1 MSWTLWEHTPS
12 WNTFL
17 TQNGPRSGAFL
28 QSFEWGKYQ
37 EALGDRIVRYAF
49 VQEGEMKAIAM
60 LVCVERPLGVRF
72 VYCPRGPIFSFDLS
86 LTDRLSAIRSLGSLC
101 SVDFLRFEPS
111 WEGGEI
117 KGVHKSPTIQPPE
130 TLLLDLSQSEETLLS
145 AMHHK
150 TRYNIRLAERKG
162 VRVEKRRAEEWKE
175 IWPLF
180 EETAKRD
187 GFRLHPCEHYQKL
200 LACVDESLG
209 GASTHLVTAS
219 FEGTLIAA
227 AIFVDM
233 AGTRTY
239 LHGATSNLYREVMT
253 PYLLHWQEILEAKN
267 KGMCW
272 YDFWGISHTHP
283 SWAGFT
289 RFKKGFG
296 GEEVSYP
303 GTYDVV
309 LDHPKYLL
317 YAVARR
323 FLYGRRHI

>member
-1 MSWTLWEHTPS
+1 MSWTLWEQAQS

-17 TQNGPRSGAFL
+17 TQNSPRSGAFL

-49 VQEGEMKAIAM
+49 MQEGEIKGIAM
-60 LVCVERPLGVRF
+60 LVHVERPLGVHF
-72 VYCPRGPIFSFDLS
+72 VYGPRGPIFSSDLS
-86 LTDRLSAIRSLGSLC
+86 FTDCLSAIRSLGKLC
-101 SVDFLRFEPS
+101 SADFLRFEPA

-130 TLLLDLSQSEETLLS
+130 TLLLDLSQSEEILLS
-145 AMHHK
+145 AMHQK
-150 TRYNIRLAERKG
+150 TRYNIRLATRKG
-162 VRVEKRRAEEWKE
+162 VKVEKRRVEEWKE

-187 GFRLHPCEHYQKL
+187 GFRLHPREHYQKL
-200 LACVDESLG
+200 LACVDGSLE

-219 FEGTLIAA
+219 FEGVLIAA

-239 LHGATSNLYREVMT
+239 LHGATSNLYREVMAS
-253 PYLLHWQEILEAKN
+253 YLLHWQEMLEAKE
-267 KGMCW
+267 KGMHW

-296 GEEVSYP
+296 GEEVYYP
-303 GTYDVV
+303 GTYDVI

-323 FLYGRRHI
+323 LLYGRRHI